1 MIDPS
6 ASAVGR
12 VHNLEGR
19 RMLSYAR
26 DPERSLLEAT
36 IWSTFSPVTT
46 TFFYTPERIMVL
58 ARKMHSIPFKSLIFR
73 RAALLLSALVGAAL
87 VTVCTAGEPDT
98 PSARLGTFDI
108 EAHRG
113 GRALRPENTLQ
124 SFANALSMG
133 VDTLELDMGVTKDGI
148 VVVSHERGLNPDLA
162 RGPDGHYLPPP
173 GIPYVKLTLNEVKQY
188 DVGQIRPGS
197 AYAARFPDQVA
208 IPGTRVPTLAEV
220 FALVRRSGDRHV
232 RLNIETK
239 IDPNHPDESP
249 DPQQF
254 VTVVLTL
261 LNREHFADRVMIQSF
276 DWRTLQLVQK
286 QAPAIPTVY
295 LSEQH
300 EDDPNVFA
308 AKSSPWTAGFDP
320 QKYGGSVPR
329 AIKAAGGKIW
339 SPDFA
344 DVDAQAIREAH
355 QLGLPVVVW
364 TVNRPEDM
372 ARLID
377 MGVDGIIS
385 DRPDLLRTAAAQ
397 KGLPLPRGYPVSP

>member
-1 MIDPS
+1 MR
-6 ASAVGR
+6 A
-12 VHNLEGR
+12 L
-19 RMLSYAR
+19 
-26 DPERSLLEAT
+26 
-36 IWSTFSPVTT
+36 
-46 TFFYTPERIMVL
+46 
-58 ARKMHSIPFKSLIFR
+58 FKSL
-73 RAALLLSALVGAAL
+73 
-87 VTVCTAGEPDT
+87 CTALALTTAVTAAIVAGFAVAHAEAPAAA
-98 PSARLGTFDI
+98 SARLGTFDI

-133 VDTLELDMGVTKDGI
+133 VDTLELDMGVTKDGV

-162 RGPDGHYLPPP
+162 RGPDGRYLPPP
-173 GIPYVKLTLNEVKQY
+173 GIPYVKLTLAEVKQY

-197 AYAARFPDQVA
+197 AYAARFPDQLAV
-208 IPGTRVPTLAEV
+208 PGTRIPTLAEV
-220 FALVRRSGDRHV
+220 FALVRKSGDHHV

-239 IDPNHPDESP
+239 IDPGHPDESP

-254 VTVVLTL
+254 VTVVLEL
-261 LNREHFADRVMIQSF
+261 LKREHFADRVMIQSF

-286 QAPAIPTVY
+286 QAPRIPTVY

-300 EDDPNVFA
+300 EDDANIFP
-308 AKSSPWTAGFDP
+308 AKDSPWTAGFDP

-329 AIKAAGGKIW
+329 AIKAAGGNIW
-339 SPDFA
+339 SPDFG
-344 DVDAQAIREAH
+344 DVDAQSIREAH

-372 ARLID
+372 AHLID

-385 DRPDLLRTAAAQ
+385 DRPDLLRTVAAE
-397 KGLPLPRGYPVSP
+397 KGLALPRGYPVSP